1 MITQQFQT
9 IEWVII
15 RELIER
21 LRHDGEGTVEEW
33 ASNRVDAADEV
44 VEFVINVLINNRST
58 IQQAVQSDIQSA
70 FERIQEHIQLE
81 FGIEIEMDEE
91 HEAQVLEYLNRDVIR
106 SLPETVED
114 TYLSVV
120 EHVQESE
127 ITGDTALDEVISVII
142 LDDLRKGLKSGFF
155 QSDGQQ
161 WNLDRLA
168 SHIEK
173 RIYLDEYNHAWEH
186 LRFTAVEI
194 VRVHEF
200 EHPRDACADLQIS
213 GIISIKPRETLSE
226 SAQVY
231 PNIWDPIH
239 KYMEIDGHH
248 GIHCRHA
255 WHHVDSSEN
264 RTAGLYGV
272 LNDIRLSFELF
283 RMDLAHRIERYIA
296 ESQLT
301 ESS

>member
-9 IEWVII
+9 IEWLII
-15 RELIER
+15 RELVER
-21 LRHDGEGTVEEW
+21 LVHDGEETVEEW
-33 ASNRVDAADEV
+33 ASNKLDAANEV
-44 VEFVINVLINNRST
+44 VEFVINVLINNRSS
-58 IQQAVQSDIQSA
+58 IQSAVQSDIQSA
-70 FERIQEHIQLE
+70 FERIQEHMQLE

-106 SLPETVED
+106 ALPETVED

-127 ITGDTALDEVISVII
+127 ITGDTTLDEVIGTII
-142 LDDLRKGLKSGFF
+142 LADLRKGLKSGFF

-173 RIYLDEYNHAWEH
+173 RIYWDQYNHAWEH
-186 LRFTAVEI
+186 LRFVGVEV

-200 EHPRDACADLQIS
+200 ERPRDACVDLQIS
-213 GIISIKPRETLSE
+213 GIISIKPRSELSE
-226 SAQVY
+226 GSQEF

-255 WHHVDSSEN
+255 WHHVDSTEN
-264 RTAGLYGV
+264 RTARLYSAM
-272 LNDIRLSFELF
+272 NDIQLSFELF
-283 RMDLAHRIERYIA
+283 RRELEYRIEQYIA